1 MCAKLVRSGS
11 TFSFCSQLTRGRF
24 CTRHLTPDRV
34 TTTKAHAAVLDGGV
48 LITYYYYYYYYIH
61 LAGTRD
67 GSLLS
72 FLSFSS
78 LSSDSSLY
86 CAHCLSLKL
95 HSLGASLALGWL
107 QLQQKEVR
115 KKGRRRRRSIDRLRV
130 QPTRQHTHAICAG
143 LLPVFFG

>member
-1 MCAKLVRSGS
+1 MCQTGAQRFNFLFLLSINSGTILHQASNARSRYDNEGS
-11 TFSFCSQLTRGRF
+11 CSSARRRSPHNLLLLLYSF
-24 CTRHLTPDRV
+24 
-34 TTTKAHAAVLDGGV
+34 
-48 LITYYYYYYYYIH
+48 
-61 LAGTRD
+61 GTRD

-86 CAHCLSLKL
+86 CAHCLFLKL

-130 QPTRQHTHAICAG
+130 QPTRQHRHAICAG